1 MQCHYFQKPLQMNTD
16 LALKLNAVYSMKWA
30 EMEFEVLFEP
40 FLEYGLIADKKPD
53 KSNSPEIGIEKHEGL
68 SLQKLDWNK
77 ISAP

>member
-1 MQCHYFQKPLQMNTD
+1 
-16 LALKLNAVYSMKWA
+16 
-30 EMEFEVLFEP
+30 MEFEVLFEP